1 MTDTHDALTPEPA
14 PQPSLPSPPHADKVV
29 PHLVAPDPA
38 KPRRH
43 DPAKALTM
51 LGLALLTLGLC
62 WVWLQQQQGAA
73 QLEQLGGDVSRLA
86 SRPAPDV
93 TARDVTA
100 LTARITKLEQRL
112 AALEQRPTANIDL
125 SPLEARVSALEQRPA
140 GAEAGPRLVALEQ
153 MQAASTALAA
163 GRKLGVIPGAPP
175 ALARF
180 AETAPPTEAGLRLEY
195 RPLAARAAEASR
207 PATESQSMA
216 ERMWLQVQTLVTV
229 TDHEKVLVGAP
240 ARVVL
245 GEAEEKLNAGDL
257 AGAVAT
263 LGALD
268 SGAAGVMADWRA
280 RAQALLDARAALA
293 IAASE
298 ATSSPDEALRL
309 ARQAWTD
316 AKALAPAALA
326 YAGCLRT
333 AGHERK
339 AIDVVRET
347 WALAPHP
354 DLVEFITAPGADAV
368 ARLKLF
374 TAFIQPRAAHP
385 EAQFALARLS
395 LDAGA
400 LGDASYHLEAA
411 EHGGLTDRRIGL
423 LRADIAR
430 ANHQPD
436 AERAA
441 LRAATLASL
450 PPRWKCAACGTE
462 QDAWHPSCEACH
474 AVGQIAWGQTGA
486 LLRLGSG

>member
-14 PQPSLPSPPHADKVV
+14 PQPPLPSPPHADKVV

-73 QLEQLGGDVSRLA
+73 QMEQLGGDVSRLA
-86 SRPAPDV
+86 LRPAPDV

-293 IAASE
+293 SM
-298 ATSSPDEALRL
+298 P
-309 ARQAWTD
+309 
-316 AKALAPAALA
+316 AP
-326 YAGCLRT
+326 R
-333 AGHERK
+333 
-339 AIDVVRET
+339 
-347 WALAPHP
+347 
-354 DLVEFITAPGADAV
+354 
-368 ARLKLF
+368 
-374 TAFIQPRAAHP
+374 
-385 EAQFALARLS
+385 
-395 LDAGA
+395 
-400 LGDASYHLEAA
+400 
-411 EHGGLTDRRIGL
+411 
-423 LRADIAR
+423 
-430 ANHQPD
+430 
-436 AERAA
+436 
-441 LRAATLASL
+441 
-450 PPRWKCAACGTE
+450 
-462 QDAWHPSCEACH
+462 
-474 AVGQIAWGQTGA
+474 
-486 LLRLGSG
+486 